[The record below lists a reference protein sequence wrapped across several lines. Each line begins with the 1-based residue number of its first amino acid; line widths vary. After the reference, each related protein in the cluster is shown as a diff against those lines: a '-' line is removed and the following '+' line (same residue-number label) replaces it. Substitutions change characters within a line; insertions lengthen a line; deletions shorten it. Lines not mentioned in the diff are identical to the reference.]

1 LFSFPVVEIF
11 ESLLCDFI
19 DGCFFIFF
27 TFGSFFAFFVECYT
41 IFCSDFI
48 SIEDLRI
55 RDDWFTISGFF
66 YVFSYSL
73 SFCEMKDFTASLWS
87 SFMLAIL
94 STRFSKT
101 SLVFLSKLLK
111 FKFYLCRI
119 NLNKASEVSIISFLL
134 PFDFESL
141 LPSRSLDKILGLTF
155 RIFYVLFFCPTIL
168 LSLRRHLRMIE

>member
-1 LFSFPVVEIF
+1 MVEIF
-11 ESLLCDFI
+11 ESLLTDFI

-27 TFGSFFAFFVECYT
+27 TFGSFFGIFAVFYT
-41 IFCSDFI
+41 IFCSDLI
-48 SIEDLRI
+48 SIEDLSM
-55 RDDWFTISGFF
+55 RDDCLTISGFF

-73 SFCEMKDFTASLWS
+73 SFWEMKDFTTSLWS
-87 SFMLAIL
+87 SFILAIL

-111 FKFYLCRI
+111 FKFYLCSI
-119 NLNKASEVSIISFLL
+119 NLNKASEVSMISFLV

-141 LPSRSLDKILGLTF
+141 LPSRSLDKTLGLTF